1 MYLYV
6 DPDVLAIRLGIP
18 FGFATIMGLGCAA
31 LTSSPSFPTYPLPL
45 SAAQNGAGLSSPATA
60 IALLGKGGAALM
72 LLLLFMAVTSST
84 SAELIAVSSLLTF
97 DIYKLYFRPNATS
110 RELVRVSHISIV
122 IYATVLASFCSILN
136 AVNVNLTWILT
147 ILGVI
152 VGGASIP
159 VGLILLWNR
168 MSTAAAIFA
177 PWIGLVFGLVAWF
190 VTTSKRSGEIS
201 VLTTGN
207 AINAVAGNVTSWL
220 GGALVAVI
228 LTFTVPHKFSS
239 DDPAYVARANKI
251 NGVSV
256 TPPPHEH
263 NLGSPEKDIETAHA
277 LPSKPSP
284 TRSSTPSADEP
295 LTSAN
300 LETPTPTGN
309 AIVDF
314 LEQAH
319 VQPIDPVLAKRGT
332 RVAIIFNAV
341 YICIA
346 VIIFPM
352 TFFGTEYVFSKAAFT
367 GWVVVSF
374 MWVWWSA
381 LVCVVWPLWES
392 RGALGGIAVGVL
404 RDLRGKGGRG

>member
-1 MYLYV
+1 
-6 DPDVLAIRLGIP
+6 
-18 FGFATIMGLGCAA
+18 MGLGCAA

-122 IYATVLASFCSILN
+122 IYATVLASFCAILN

-147 ILGVI
+147 VLGVI
-152 VGGASIP
+152 VGGGSIP
-159 VGLILLWNR
+159 VGLILLWKR
-168 MSTAAAIFA
+168 MSTAAAIFS
-177 PWIGLVFGLVAWF
+177 PWIGLAFGLVAWF

-201 VLTTGN
+201 VLATGD

-228 LTFTVPHKFSS
+228 LTFAFPHKFSS
-239 DDPAYVARANKI
+239 NDPAYIARANKS
-251 NGVSV
+251 NGVAIK
-256 TPPPHEH
+256 PPQQ
-263 NLGSPEKDIETAHA
+263 EKRQSSTEKNIETAHP
-277 LPSKPSP
+277 LPDEPSP
-284 TRSSTPSADEP
+284 HSSANSSTLSGNEPSASAEP
-295 LTSAN
+295 
-300 LETPTPTGN
+300 ETVVPTGN
-309 AIVDF
+309 PVVDF
-314 LEQAH
+314 LEATQ

-332 RVAIIFNAV
+332 RIAIIFNAV

-346 VIIFPM
+346 IIIFPM
-352 TFFGTEYVFSKAAFT
+352 TFFGTEYVFSKQAFT

-374 MWVWWSA
+374 LWVWFSS
-381 LVCVVWPLWES
+381 VICIVWPLWES
-392 RGALGGIAVGVL
+392 RGALWEI
-404 RDLRGKGGRG
+404 GRGVVADLGWRGRGSGERGEV

>member
-1 MYLYV
+1 
-6 DPDVLAIRLGIP
+6 
-18 FGFATIMGLGCAA
+18 MGLGCAA

-84 SAELIAVSSLLTF
+84 SAELIAVSSLITF

-122 IYATVLASFCSILN
+122 IYATVLASFCAILN

-147 ILGVI
+147 VLGVI

-159 VGLILLWNR
+159 VGLILLWKR
-168 MSTAAAIFA
+168 MSTAAAIFT
-177 PWIGLVFGLVAWF
+177 PWICLAFGLVAWF

-220 GGALVAVI
+220 GGALIAVL
-228 LTFTVPHKFSS
+228 LTFAFPHKFSS

-251 NGVSV
+251 NGISG
-256 TPPPHEH
+256 TPPPQDRTP
-263 NLGSPEKDIETAHA
+263 GSTEKDIEATQP

-284 TRSSTPSADEP
+284 HSPARSSTPSSSDPSTHEP
-295 LTSAN
+295 PSSAN
-300 LETPTPTGN
+300 PETPTPTGN
-309 AIVDF
+309 PIVDF
-314 LEQAH
+314 LEQTQI
-319 VQPIDPVLAKRGT
+319 QPIDPILAKRGT
-332 RVAIIFNAV
+332 RLAIIFNAV

-346 VIIFPM
+346 IIIFPM
-352 TFFGTEYVFSKAAFT
+352 TFFGTEYIFSKQAFT

-374 MWVWWSA
+374 MWVWWSSV
-381 LVCVVWPLWES
+381 VCVVWPLWES
-392 RGALGGIAVGVL
+392 RGALGEIWMGVL